1 MNKRAALLNHVPG
14 PKAAFYA
21 IMVKGN
27 HGINLHRLVYLGG
40 MVTRKRKKKER
51 KKLTKHYPMFDYIVR
66 FTNLLKN
73 LKS

>member
-51 KKLTKHYPMFDYIVR
+51 KKLT
-66 FTNLLKN
+66 N
-73 LKS
+73 